1 MAKWSASCV
10 RTVVAR
16 SCTDDLGHDGSNMR
30 DWLARPAVRFQEPCF
45 AVSALT
51 LLVAALRS
59 GSLGLNEATTQKRS
73 VGREYLAL
81 ITGDRSRCAPRALLG
96 RGLFL
101 DAPQLN

>member
-1 MAKWSASCV
+1 MAEWSASCV

-16 SCTDDLGHDGSNMR
+16 SCTDDLGHDGFNVR
-30 DWLARPAVRFQEPCF
+30 DCLACPGVRFQKPCF
-45 AVSALT
+45 AVCALT
-51 LLVAALRS
+51 LLVAARRS
-59 GSLGLNEATTQKRS
+59 GSLGLHEAATQKRS

-81 ITGDRSRCAPRALLG
+81 ITGDRARCTPRALLG